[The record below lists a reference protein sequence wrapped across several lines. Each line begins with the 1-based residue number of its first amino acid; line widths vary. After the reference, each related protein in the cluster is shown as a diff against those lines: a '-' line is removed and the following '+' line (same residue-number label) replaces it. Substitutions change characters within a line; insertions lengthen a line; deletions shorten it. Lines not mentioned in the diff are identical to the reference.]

1 MLVPTT
7 GRLAAQPPA
16 GPASRPATP
25 GYSPQS
31 SLRRSAL
38 DPALASGAYGS
49 RRSQDMPPAS
59 GSLEDA
65 MSVVGLSGA
74 HASKAGTKA
83 GANAGQALGGGHYQG
98 HW

>member
-25 GYSPQS
+25 FYSPPS

-38 DPALASGAYGS
+38 DPALVSGAHGS
-49 RRSQDMPPAS
+49 RRSQDCPPAS

-74 HASKAGTKA
+74 HASKAAAKA
-83 GANAGQALGGGHYQG
+83 FGAAGQAPGGGHYQG